1 MKIGILGLG
10 TVGGGVVNVL
20 ARNKGEIFNRT
31 GINIE
36 VIIGAVK
43 DKNTPRVC
51 SDDDFGTLT
60 DNVNDVINS
69 DADIIL
75 ELIGGTTLAKELVI
89 QALNSGKHVITANK
103 ALIATHGNELLDLAR
118 KNGVKLLFEA
128 AVAGGIP
135 VLKALEQ
142 GLSANQ
148 ITSIAG
154 IINGTG
160 NFILTE
166 MRDKGRDFADVLSE
180 AQKLGYAEAD
190 PAFDIDGNDAG
201 HKLAILTSMAY
212 GVNLAYDKVIMRGIG
227 VVETADTK
235 LADELGFK
243 IKHLAVAKKVG
254 ENIQMS
260 VSPTLIPKDKLI
272 ASVDGVMNA
281 VMITGNAVGETMFY
295 GAGAGSDATAS
306 SVIADIIDIINN
318 TAANNTLGWQELKT
332 ANFVSENNLQSEFYL
347 RLSVADESGVLA
359 KITEI
364 LASYTISVEN
374 MVQHPNS
381 DNATIAIITGSVS
394 YANIQQAIDKINNQ
408 DFIKEQ
414 THFLSVETF
423 NN

>member
-118 KNGVKLLFEA
+118 KNGVHLLFEA

-166 MRDKGRDFADVLSE
+166 MRDKGRDFAGVLKE
-180 AQKLGYAEAD
+180 AQELGYAEAD

-201 HKLAILTSMAY
+201 HKLSILTSMAY

-272 ASVDGVMNA
+272 ASVDSVMNA

-332 ANFVSENNLQSEFYL
+332 ANFVNEHNLQSEFYL

>member
-332 ANFVSENNLQSEFYL
+332 ANFVSEHNLQSEFYL

>member
-20 ARNKGEIFNRT
+20 ARNKDEIFNRT

-166 MRDKGRDFADVLSE
+166 MRDKGRDFAGVLKE
-180 AQKLGYAEAD
+180 AQELGYAEAD

-201 HKLAILTSMAY
+201 HKLSILTSMAY

>member
-36 VIIGAVK
+36 VIIGVVK
-43 DKNTPRVC
+43 DKTAPRVC

>member
-20 ARNKGEIFNRT
+20 AKNKDEIFNRT

-166 MRDKGRDFADVLSE
+166 MRDKGRDFAGVLKE
-180 AQKLGYAEAD
+180 AQELGYAEAD
-190 PAFDIDGNDAG
+190 PAFDINGNDAG
-201 HKLAILTSMAY
+201 HKLSILTSMAY